1 MKKIFIIITIT
12 IFLFGCTKEENSNNI
27 VNEKIDEEIIEEVK
41 EEKYVD
47 ENNTDI
53 GIYLYQ
59 NGKYNLVNEYKT
71 SFKDNSD
78 IVIFSIYPSKDE
90 YIDGYNYINNLY
102 DTYKSLD
109 NYNSL
114 KVGFNLKY
122 TLSSG
127 EEISY
132 NILDPNTA
140 LNYDIGHIL
149 AWLYDDYKHRYDSWY
164 SHIEQDEFNNDD
176 TLITSIKLYNNN
188 NNNTL
193 DISSKIHFTVFT
205 YDGEDDF
212 DSNGEYRGNSSYSID
227 ICDINRTC

>member
-1 MKKIFIIITIT
+1 MKKIILLLIIIV
-12 IFLFGCTKEENSNNI
+12 LCGCSNTKEKIKENKVEEQVDNT
-27 VNEKIDEEIIEEVK
+27 EKIEEVK
-41 EEKYVD
+41 EEEKYVD

-78 IVIFSIYPSKDE
+78 IVIFSIYPSKEE
-90 YIDGYNYINNLY
+90 YIESYNYINNLY
-102 DTYKSLD
+102 NIYTSLD
-109 NYNSL
+109 NYSIL
-114 KVGFNLKY
+114 KIGFNLKY
-122 TLSSG
+122 TLNSG

-132 NILDPNTA
+132 NILDPDTA
-140 LNYDIGHIL
+140 LHYDIGHIL

-164 SHIEQDEFNNDD
+164 SHIEQDEFNNEE
-176 TLITSIKLYNNN
+176 TLVTAIKLY

-205 YDGEDDF
+205 YDSEDDF

-227 ICDINRTC
+227 ICDLNKSC

>member
-1 MKKIFIIITIT
+1 MKKIFILIIIT

-41 EEKYVD
+41 EEEKYVD

-59 NGKYNLVNEYKT
+59 NGKYHLVNEYKT
-71 SFKDNSD
+71 GFKDNSD
-78 IVIFSIYPSKDE
+78 IVIFSIYPSKEE

-102 DTYKSLD
+102 NTYTSLD

-114 KVGFNLKY
+114 KIGFNLKY

-132 NILDPNTA
+132 NILDPDTA
-140 LNYDIGHIL
+140 LHYDIGHIL
-149 AWLYDDYKHRYDSWY
+149 SWLYDDYKHRYDSWY
-164 SHIEQDEFNNDD
+164 SHIEQDEFNDDD
-176 TLITSIKLYNNN
+176 TLVTAIKLY

-212 DSNGEYRGNSSYSID
+212 DSNGEYRGNSNYSID

>member
-1 MKKIFIIITIT
+1 MKKIFILIIIT
-12 IFLFGCTKEENSNNI
+12 IFLFGCTKKENSNNI

-41 EEKYVD
+41 EEEKYVD
-47 ENNTDI
+47 NNNTDI

-78 IVIFSIYPSKDE
+78 IVIFSVYPSKDE
-90 YIDGYNYINNLY
+90 YIDGYNYINSLY
-102 DTYKSLD
+102 NIYTALD
-109 NYNSL
+109 NYNKL
-114 KVGFNLKY
+114 KIGFNLKY
-122 TLSSG
+122 TLNSG

-188 NNNTL
+188 TL